1 MAKRIAITTGLML
14 LVMTAMAIIFRA
26 HPSVL
31 VILGLIALIV
41 VLNAYFVVR
50 YVIHRDDTILKL
62 RKSILEHERLL
73 KRKDRVEEQLVVA
86 VPTGIML
93 IGEQY
98 DIQWAND
105 AAKAIFE
112 NTLEGK
118 NLAMI
123 HKPLKDTLALEDTDN
138 GITMKIYEHWY
149 DVRYERSARAVFFY
163 QVTEREETK
172 RNHYR
177 STTVIGVLHLDNLE
191 DALDVFDVQE
201 RNEIQGKYLGALDD
215 WAYDKGFYTVP
226 LSTSKMIVFMHRH
239 NLDNLIDSQFKIID
253 VIAELSKENELMIT
267 LSGGFACA
275 NIPLSELGELAE
287 AALDLALSRGGDQ
300 IVVNMPGEPSK
311 VFGGNT
317 NTQEKR
323 TRISSRINAQRLAQL
338 FEQANHILIMPHT
351 HPDTDALGSAIGV
364 LKMAQALNKE
374 ASIVLDFET
383 LDKTVRK
390 IIQLMEYEYVAL
402 LDYLIT
408 SEEAIDLVNR
418 DTVLVLVDH
427 HSRGQLIDESLYR
440 LVPNFII
447 IDHHRK
453 LQDYLD
459 GAKMSYL
466 EPYASSSTELVVEM
480 INVFKA
486 DVIIN
491 PFEATIMLSGI
502 IVDTNNFMYRTG
514 SRTFEAAALLRKF
527 GADTYKV
534 KNILRES
541 LKDIQIKSQLLS
553 LAEVIK
559 KRFSIVVVP
568 DTIGADRSLL
578 AQIADDLLEIDN
590 TVAAFTIGRLDS
602 STVGISARSLE
613 GFNVQIVM
621 EAFGGGGHLNNAGAQ
636 IEQTDIQTVKT
647 NLVTYLEQSVQEE
660 KPMKV
665 ILKKDLKNR
674 GKKGE
679 IIEVAAGYGNYLL
692 TSKQAIEATAEN
704 LQAIEDE
711 KDRQKEIERKE
722 FEAMKALKQ
731 RLDYRAV
738 KLYVKIGEKGKFYG
752 KISAKH
758 IADAL
763 LEQHEIEVDKRK
775 IIMPDQLDTL
785 GTHEVQVK
793 LHKDVTASFEL
804 LVLEA

>member
-1 MAKRIAITTGLML
+1 MGILAIVFKGNWPIL
-14 LVMTAMAIIFRA
+14 AI
-26 HPSVL
+26 L
-31 VILGLIALIV
+31 ALAALFI

-50 YVIHRDDTILKL
+50 YVKHRDDTILML
-62 RKSILEHERLL
+62 RKSVHEHERVL
-73 KRKDRVEEQLVVA
+73 KRKERVEEQLIVA

-123 HKPLKDTLALEDTDN
+123 HKPLKETLSLEDTDN

-149 DVRYERSARAVFFY
+149 DIRYERSSRALFFY
-163 QVTEREETK
+163 QVSEREEIK

-177 STTVIGVLHLDNLE
+177 STTVVGVLHLDNLE

-239 NLDNLIDSQFKIID
+239 NLDALIENQFNIID
-253 VIAELSKENELMIT
+253 TIAEISKQNELMIT

-300 IVVNMPGEPSK
+300 IVVNMPGEASK

-323 TRISSRINAQRLAQL
+323 TRISSRINAQRLAQI

-374 ASIVLDFET
+374 ASIVLDFDA

-390 IIQLMEYEYVAL
+390 IIQLMEYEYVSL

-408 SEEAIDLVNR
+408 SEEAKERINR

-440 LVPNFII
+440 IVPNFVI

-453 LQDYLD
+453 LQDFLD
-459 GAKMSYL
+459 GAKMTYL

-486 DVIIN
+486 EVTIN

-568 DTIGADRSLL
+568 ETIGADRSML

-590 TVAAFTIGRLDS
+590 TVAAFTIGLIDNT
-602 STVGISARSLE
+602 TVGISARSLE

-621 EAFGGGGHLNNAGAQ
+621 EAFGGGGHLNNAGTQ
-636 IEQTDIQTVKT
+636 IENTDLQTVKT

-711 KDRQKEIERKE
+711 KDRQKETERKE
-722 FEAMKALKQ
+722 LEAMKALKQ

-738 KLYVKIGEKGKFYG
+738 KLYVKIGETGKFYG

-763 LEQHEIEVDKRK
+763 LEQHEIEIDKRK
-775 IIMPDQLDTL
+775 IVMPDNLDTL
-785 GTHEVQVK
+785 GTHEVKVK
-793 LHKDVTASFEL
+793 LHRDVTASFEL